1 MASDCSIG
9 QCRSIKTCP
18 QFCLW
23 SHSNSN
29 LSFIT
34 TWYELSGAQLDVTA
48 VVCRSWL
55 VLATPACPSSRELR
69 LLVVS

>member
-34 TWYELSGAQLDVTA
+34 TWYELSEAQLDA
-48 VVCRSWL
+48 ASVVCWSRL
-55 VLATPACPSSRELR
+55 VLATQACPSARELG
-69 LLVVS
+69 LLIIA